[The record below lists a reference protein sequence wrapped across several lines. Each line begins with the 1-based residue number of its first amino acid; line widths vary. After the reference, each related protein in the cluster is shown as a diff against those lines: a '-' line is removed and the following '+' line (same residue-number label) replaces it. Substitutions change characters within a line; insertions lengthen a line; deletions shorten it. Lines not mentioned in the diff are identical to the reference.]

1 MRHHTSTYAMVAPT
15 RANGDHKMPNEM
27 GLLLGAGQ
35 TELPAAFQVACGAA
49 ILLFV
54 AAWCG
59 AVVLEWAVRRRFLV
73 AQPRRYHGA
82 AWQTENP
89 LNKLSLF

>member
-1 MRHHTSTYAMVAPT
+1 
-15 RANGDHKMPNEM
+15 MPIEM
-27 GLLLGAGQ
+27 GLLFGPGQ
-35 TELPAAFQVACGAA
+35 VELPAAFQVACGAA

-59 AVVLEWAVRRRFLV
+59 AVVVEWAVRRRPLV
-73 AQPRRYHGA
+73 AQPVWHRGA

-89 LNKLSLF
+89 LSKLTVF

>member
-1 MRHHTSTYAMVAPT
+1 
-15 RANGDHKMPNEM
+15 MPNEM
-27 GLLLGAGQ
+27 GLLLGLGQ
-35 TELPAAFQVACGAA
+35 VELPAAFQVACGAA

-59 AVVLEWAVRRRFLV
+59 AAALEWAALRRSLA
-73 AQPRRYHGA
+73 AQPARHRAA

-89 LNKLSLF
+89 LTKLSLY